1 LTVRI
6 LKLTIV
12 VCLLLAVSFQAHAQP
27 DGNMTDTSY
36 DPVFNEVI
44 DADDR
49 EEAAE
54 STGLSYRD
62 GDLHVVVELNAN
74 KEVPSG
80 YDVEVVQETVVD
92 NRTSVEAWVPVD
104 DVRELASEEE
114 VERVRQPVGAVPA
127 QDNSGSDRETEN
139 DTEGNETTQEE
150 GRNEE
155 KNDDDDEPMPGFTY
169 IAAFVA
175 LLLVA
180 SGLRRL

>member
-1 LTVRI
+1 MRI

-27 DGNMTDTSY
+27 EGNMTDASY
-36 DPVFNEVI
+36 DPVFDEVI

-54 STGLSYRD
+54 RTGLSYRD
-62 GDLHVVVELNAN
+62 GDLHVVVELHADE
-74 KEVPSG
+74 EVPLG

-104 DVRELASEEE
+104 DVRDLASEEE

-127 QDNSGSDRETEN
+127 RDDSGSDGKLEN

-150 GRNEE
+150 GDEE
-155 KNDDDDEPMPGFTY
+155 ENDDDDDEPMPGFTY

>member
-1 LTVRI
+1 MRL
-6 LKLTIV
+6 LKLTVV
-12 VCLLLAVSFQAHAQP
+12 VCLLLAVSFQAHAQA
-27 DGNMTDTSY
+27 DGNMTDASY
-36 DPVFNEVI
+36 DPVFDEVI

-62 GDLHVVVELNAN
+62 EDLHVVVELHPDE
-74 KEVPSG
+74 EVPSG
-80 YDVEVVQETVVD
+80 YDIEILQETVVD

-104 DVRELASEEE
+104 DVRDLASEEE

-127 QDNSGSDRETEN
+127 QDDSGSDGETEN
-139 DTEGNETTQEE
+139 DTEGDENETIQEGE
-150 GRNEE
+150 DEE
-155 KNDDDDEPMPGFTY
+155 ENDDDDEPMPGFTY

-175 LLLVA
+175 LILVA